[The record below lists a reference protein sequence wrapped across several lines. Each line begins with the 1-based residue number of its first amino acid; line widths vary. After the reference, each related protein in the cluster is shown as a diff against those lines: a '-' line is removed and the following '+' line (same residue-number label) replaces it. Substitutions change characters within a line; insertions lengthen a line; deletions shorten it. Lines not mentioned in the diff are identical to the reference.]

1 MDRYVTGAMIKR
13 LREGRGMTQGE
24 LAHPMSKEHHV
35 SFIAAVSPDWVQVVK
50 LYPEGDAAAR
60 FRGSGVRDALA
71 YFNRHGLFRM
81 KV

>member
-1 MDRYVTGAMIKR
+1 MS
-13 LREGRGMTQGE
+13 

-35 SFIAAVSPDWVQVVK
+35 SFIVAVSPGRMQVVK

-60 FRGSGVRDALA
+60 FGRSRVLDACV
-71 YFNRHGLFRM
+71 YCNWHGLFGT